1 MKTEF
6 GNAKINNSGYYVI
19 TSRKEGYHKKLLHRL
34 IYEKY
39 IGEIPDGFIV
49 HHLDENKLN
58 NNLDNL
64 VLMDVNEHRSY
75 HMTGEKNPQY
85 GKISP
90 FRGKHHSEETKKK
103 FSEFHK
109 GLKASEET
117 KLKMRKS
124 RKKRVGEKAP
134 NWKGYATVSKGG
146 FYKDKQKYNLRY
158 QGKVITSSID
168 YAKLKRLVDCIN
180 VRDQMMIEPCVEA
193 CLGVDCD
200 FFKESMENKCSIRK
214 QIIEKENKELAEAEP
229 KETIDVK
236 EILATDKWL
245 RELDNQSFGFA
256 LTNEVIEEE
265 VVRVGKR

>member
-1 MKTEF
+1 ML
-6 GNAKINNSGYYVI
+6 
-19 TSRKEGYHKKLLHRL
+19 KL
-34 IYEKY
+34 I
-39 IGEIPDGFIV
+39 IV
-49 HHLDENKLN
+49 
-58 NNLDNL
+58 
-64 VLMDVNEHRSY
+64 
-75 HMTGEKNPQY
+75 
-85 GKISP
+85 
-90 FRGKHHSEETKKK
+90 
-103 FSEFHK
+103 
-109 GLKASEET
+109 
-117 KLKMRKS
+117 
-124 RKKRVGEKAP
+124 
-134 NWKGYATVSKGG
+134 
-146 FYKDKQKYNLRY
+146 
-158 QGKVITSSID
+158 D